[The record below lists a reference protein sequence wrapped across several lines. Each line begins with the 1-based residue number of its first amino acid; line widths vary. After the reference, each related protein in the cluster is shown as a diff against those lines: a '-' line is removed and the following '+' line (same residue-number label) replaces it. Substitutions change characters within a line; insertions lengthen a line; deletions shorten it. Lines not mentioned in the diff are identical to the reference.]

1 MRLTNQHKALLLTF
15 LISGTIVLTVFNLNF
30 KNKQDAVAESFYE
43 LEPEKELTEEEK
55 KIIETLEKLNSKAE
69 TNSAFNET
77 DKNKHFSQAYQQ
89 IAPPEDYV
97 PKTSEENDGE
107 GDESNSLGENKPI
120 KPAVNKEELSSY
132 SKVNDVLKQQQTKGV
147 NTKSTVSFSLVDRKK
162 VSIPIPVYLCEVDGK
177 IVINI
182 TVNANGKVIDAY
194 FNNASTSKNECLV
207 EHALEYAKSSY
218 FSADAS
224 KKTQL
229 GSITFS
235 FIGKH

>member
-1 MRLTNQHKALLLTF
+1 MA
-15 LISGTIVLTVFNLNF
+15 VFNLNL
-30 KNKQDAVAESFYE
+30 KNQEEAIAESYYE

-55 KIIETLEKLNSKAE
+55 KIIETLEKLNNSKAE

-77 DKNKHFSQAYQQ
+77 DDNKHFKQAYQQ

-107 GDESNSLGENKPI
+107 GDESNSLGEKKPI
-120 KPAVNKEELSSY
+120 KPAVNKEELSSFN
-132 SKVNDVLKQQQTKGV
+132 KVNDLLKQQQSKGV
-147 NTKSTVSFSLVDRKK
+147 NTKSTVSFSLKDRNK

-177 IVINI
+177 IVITI
-182 TVNANGKVIDAY
+182 TVNASGNVIDAY
-194 FNNASTSKNECLV
+194 FNNASSSKNECLI
-207 EHALEYAKSSY
+207 EHALEYAKSSR

-224 KKTQL
+224 KKTQV

-235 FIGKH
+235 FVGKH